1 MEILRAETNE
11 FPHLKVCIY
20 RYFVFNQFENFTR
33 LMMVQQIILHHHQPL
48 MMMKMN
54 VRMLVQ
60 LMIKEHQQQNLP

>member
-20 RYFVFNQFENFTR
+20 RYFVFNQLKNFTR

-54 VRMLVQ
+54 VRM
-60 LMIKEHQQQNLP
+60 